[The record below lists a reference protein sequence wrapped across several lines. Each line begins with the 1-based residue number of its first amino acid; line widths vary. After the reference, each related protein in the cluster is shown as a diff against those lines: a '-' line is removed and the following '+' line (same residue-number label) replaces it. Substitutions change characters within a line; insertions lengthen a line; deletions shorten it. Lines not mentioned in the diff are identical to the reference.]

1 MITRMKIMT
10 AATLV
15 ALCGG
20 VVSAEVYDYDSRSGD
35 VMQATTSVVAYGAD
49 AVSVRYWVPIAIPS
63 SGSILN
69 NSVVQVV
76 DSDILGAVSSYS
88 NVGGANV
95 IWYFQTADQYDDAG
109 TYTSNNVVLDE
120 FPNTYSDTLGE
131 MLPDGRLVFRANY
144 AGAAQNNVESILGD
158 VKSQLPAFGSEPTG
172 GDKVLFGPGIDGVSG
187 NAYLGIPAALAGAG
201 GNFWMGNT
209 NYDGGSGGVPVG
221 CNVWDY
227 DGTAQ
232 DVAAPSYS
240 YLQSG
245 AEAFANANG
254 VVVDPGDGRQTQPAF
269 AAVNGVNYVVFGI
282 NDTNDGGSGRPAMM
296 TFDAFEDGDGFTGAV
311 PVLPPTNSRF
321 IDHQATGGG
330 GSPYENKH
338 FDMNAAGQF
347 VAVAESIASVPTYQL
362 LLYNPTFDGDRING
376 FEAPILIADAGPGGV
391 LDDTLGGPIML
402 DDGMGGLIAINAIS
416 GVGINDAGNI
426 GFSATWD
433 TGEVDP
439 DTGDPIL
446 ESAAYF
452 YEAATAT
459 LHQVLREGDIIG
471 NAVVGSQIE
480 VGLLP
485 QEDSDSF
492 YGPSLANNADVLA
505 FNFRPANADARG
517 TVVVAV
523 GHDGDTDFDGDVDQ
537 SDLGELLSAY
547 GATYGSTNYDPELDF
562 NCDGEVG
569 QSDLGILLANYDG

>member
-1 MITRMKIMT
+1 
-10 AATLV
+10 
-15 ALCGG
+15 
-20 VVSAEVYDYDSRSGD
+20 
-35 VMQATTSVVAYGAD
+35 
-49 AVSVRYWVPIAIPS
+49 
-63 SGSILN
+63 
-69 NSVVQVV
+69 
-76 DSDILGAVSSYS
+76 
-88 NVGGANV
+88 
-95 IWYFQTADQYDDAG
+95 
-109 TYTSNNVVLDE
+109 
-120 FPNTYSDTLGE
+120 
-131 MLPDGRLVFRANY
+131 
-144 AGAAQNNVESILGD
+144 
-158 VKSQLPAFGSEPTG
+158 
-172 GDKVLFGPGIDGVSG
+172 
-187 NAYLGIPAALAGAG
+187 
-201 GNFWMGNT
+201 
-209 NYDGGSGGVPVG
+209 
-221 CNVWDY
+221 
-227 DGTAQ
+227 
-232 DVAAPSYS
+232 VAAPSYTYS
-240 YLQSG
+240 QSG
-245 AEAFANANG
+245 AETFANANG

-269 AAVNGVNYVVFGI
+269 AAVNGFNYVVFGI
-282 NDTNDGGSGRPAMM
+282 NDSQDGGSGRPAIMV
-296 TFDAFEDGDGFTGAV
+296 FDAFEDGDAFSGAI

-330 GSPYENKH
+330 SSPYENKH
-338 FDMNAAGQF
+338 FDMNSAGQF

-376 FEAPILIADAGPGGV
+376 FEAPILIADAGPGDV
-391 LDDTLGGPIML
+391 LADTLGGPIL
-402 DDGMGGLIAINAIS
+402 IDDGMGGVTAINAIS

-426 GFSATWD
+426 GFAATWD

-452 YEAATAT
+452 YDAATAS
-459 LHQVLREGDIIG
+459 LHQVLREGDVIG
-471 NAVVGSQIE
+471 NATVGSQIE
-480 VGLLP
+480 VGLIP

-505 FNFRPANADARG
+505 FNFRPANDDARG